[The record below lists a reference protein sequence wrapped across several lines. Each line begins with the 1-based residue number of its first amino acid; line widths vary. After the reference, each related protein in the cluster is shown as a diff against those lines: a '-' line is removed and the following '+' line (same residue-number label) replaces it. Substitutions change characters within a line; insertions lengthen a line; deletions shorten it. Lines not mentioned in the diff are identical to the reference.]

1 MNFMNTKQAY
11 DLQSAFKSIYGNQYG
26 LSPELQAAMFQQGV
40 SNLQPQFAGLQKSA
54 VADLNQRGFN
64 SAVPY
69 GNVMSN
75 MNTGYMRAL
84 QNLQQGIT
92 TQSMQAGENQRLQL
106 FNQLGGL
113 STQMSLMELQ
123 KKLGEKGFMDFL
135 GSLLGQGMNV
145 AGTYAG
151 IKLAQ

>member
-11 DLQSAFKSIYGNQYG
+11 DLRQAFKSIYGDSYG
-26 LSPELQAAMFQQGV
+26 LSPQLQSAMFQQGV

-54 VADLNQRGFN
+54 VADLNARGFN

-92 TQSMQAGENQRLQL
+92 TQSMQAGENQRAQL

-113 STQMSLMELQ
+113 SSQMSLLELQ
-123 KKLGEKGFMDFL
+123 KKLGQKGFMDFL
-135 GSLLGQGMNV
+135 GQLLGQGMNV
-145 AGTYAG
+145 AGTYVG
-151 IKLAQ
+151 MHI